1 MIIYLD
7 IKEKNY
13 VAISIMKNSHSNMGQ
28 LFIVATPI
36 GNRGDITNRALEIL
50 SECDS
55 VAAEDTR
62 KTNSLLASYGLKKKI
77 YSVHDN
83 NEELASKKIVKK
95 IMNGSSIA
103 LVCDAGTPC
112 ISDPGYRLIKLA
124 HEEGIKIYPIPGPTS
139 IVAALSAS
147 GLASDRFCFEGF
159 LHSKSEKRKSRLKNL
174 VSETRTIIFL
184 ISVHK
189 IEENIK
195 DIISVFGG
203 QRQCF
208 LAREMTKLH
217 EQYIRTD
224 LNHLNISLKN
234 NEIKKKGEFVL
245 VIEGA
250 NVKIDAPDVLLAKKI
265 YEELSGV
272 LSNNKLIN
280 LIMKTTEMKRNDAY
294 DLLLELKREK

>member
-13 VAISIMKNSHSNMGQ
+13 VAISIMKNNHSNMGQ

-50 SECDS
+50 SDCDS

-62 KTNSLLASYGLKKKI
+62 KTNSLLAAYGLKKKI

-83 NEELASKKIVKK
+83 NEEVASKKIVKK

-124 HEEGIKIYPIPGPTS
+124 HEKGVKTYPIPGPTS

-174 VSETRTIIFL
+174 VSESRTIIFF

-224 LNHLNISLKN
+224 LNHLHISLKN

-245 VIEGA
+245 VVEGA
-250 NVKIDAPDVLLAKKI
+250 NERIETPDVLLAKKI

-294 DLLLELKREK
+294 DLLLELKRKK

>member
-1 MIIYLD
+1 
-7 IKEKNY
+7 
-13 VAISIMKNSHSNMGQ
+13 MGQ

-62 KTNSLLASYGLKKKI
+62 KTNSLLAAYGLKKKI

-83 NEELASKKIVKK
+83 NEEVASKKIVKK

-124 HEEGIKIYPIPGPTS
+124 HEKGVKTYPIPGPTS

-174 VSETRTIIFL
+174 VSESRTIIFF

-224 LNHLNISLKN
+224 LNHLHISLKN

-245 VIEGA
+245 VVEGA
-250 NVKIDAPDVLLAKKI
+250 NERIETPDVLLAKKI

-294 DLLLELKREK
+294 DLLLELKRKK

>member
-1 MIIYLD
+1 M
-7 IKEKNY
+7 
-13 VAISIMKNSHSNMGQ
+13 
-28 LFIVATPI
+28 
-36 GNRGDITNRALEIL
+36 
-50 SECDS
+50 
-55 VAAEDTR
+55 
-62 KTNSLLASYGLKKKI
+62 
-77 YSVHDN
+77 
-83 NEELASKKIVKK
+83 
-95 IMNGSSIA
+95 
-103 LVCDAGTPC
+103 
-112 ISDPGYRLIKLA
+112 
-124 HEEGIKIYPIPGPTS
+124 
-139 IVAALSAS
+139 
-147 GLASDRFCFEGF
+147 
-159 LHSKSEKRKSRLKNL
+159 
-174 VSETRTIIFL
+174 SETRTIIFL

-203 QRQCF
+203 HRQCF

-224 LNHLNISLKN
+224 LNHIYVSLKN

-250 NVKIDAPDVLLAKKI
+250 NEKIDAPDVLLAKKI

-294 DLLLELKREK
+294 NLLLELKREK

>member
-1 MIIYLD
+1 
-7 IKEKNY
+7 
-13 VAISIMKNSHSNMGQ
+13 MGQ

-62 KTNSLLASYGLKKKI
+62 KTNSLLAAYGLKKKI

-83 NEELASKKIVKK
+83 NEEVASKKIVKK

-174 VSETRTIIFL
+174 VSESRTIIFF

-224 LNHLNISLKN
+224 LNHLHISLKN

-245 VIEGA
+245 VVEGA
-250 NVKIDAPDVLLAKKI
+250 NERIETPDVLLAKKI

-294 DLLLELKREK
+294 DLLLELKRKK

>member
-1 MIIYLD
+1 
-7 IKEKNY
+7 
-13 VAISIMKNSHSNMGQ
+13 MGQ

-62 KTNSLLASYGLKKKI
+62 KTNSLLASYGLKKQI

-95 IMNGSSIA
+95 IINGSSIA

-124 HEEGIKIYPIPGPTS
+124 HEEGIKTYPIPGPTS

-174 VSETRTIIFL
+174 ARETRTIIFL

-224 LNHLNISLKN
+224 LNHLYISLKKD
-234 NEIKKKGEFVL
+234 EIKKKGEFVL
-245 VIEGA
+245 VVEG
-250 NVKIDAPDVLLAKKI
+250 VKEKNETPDILLAKKI

-272 LSNNKLIN
+272 LSNNKLIK
-280 LIMKTTEMKRNDAY
+280 LIMKITELKRNDTY
-294 DLLLELKREK
+294 KLLLSLKTKK

>member
-13 VAISIMKNSHSNMGQ
+13 VAISIMKNNHSNMGQ

-62 KTNSLLASYGLKKKI
+62 KTNSLLAVYGLKKKI

-83 NEELASKKIVKK
+83 NEELASEKIVKK

-124 HEEGIKIYPIPGPTS
+124 HEEGIKIFPIPGPTS
-139 IVAALSAS
+139 IVAALSVS

-174 VSETRTIIFL
+174 VSESRTIIFL

-224 LNHLNISLKN
+224 LNHLYISLKN

-245 VIEGA
+245 VVEGA
-250 NVKIDAPDVLLAKKI
+250 NERIETPDVLLAKKI

-294 DLLLELKREK
+294 DLLLELKRKK

>member
-13 VAISIMKNSHSNMGQ
+13 VAISIMKNNHSNMGQ

-62 KTNSLLASYGLKKKI
+62 KTNSLLAAYGLKKKI

-83 NEELASKKIVKK
+83 NEEVASKKIVKK

-124 HEEGIKIYPIPGPTS
+124 HEKGVKTYPIPGPTS

-174 VSETRTIIFL
+174 VSESRTIIFL

-224 LNHLNISLKN
+224 LNHLYISLKN

-245 VIEGA
+245 VVEGA
-250 NVKIDAPDVLLAKKI
+250 NERIETPDVLLAKKI

-294 DLLLELKREK
+294 DLLLELKRKK

>member
-13 VAISIMKNSHSNMGQ
+13 VAISIMKNNQSNIGQ

-62 KTNSLLASYGLKKKI
+62 KTNSLLAAYGLKKKI

-83 NEELASKKIVKK
+83 NEEVASKKIVKK

-124 HEEGIKIYPIPGPTS
+124 HEKGVKTYPIPGPTS

-174 VSETRTIIFL
+174 VSESRTIIFL

-224 LNHLNISLKN
+224 LNHLHISLKN

-245 VIEGA
+245 VVEGA
-250 NVKIDAPDVLLAKKI
+250 NERIETPDVLLAKKI

-294 DLLLELKREK
+294 DLLLELKRKK

>member
-1 MIIYLD
+1 MIIYLN

-13 VAISIMKNSHSNMGQ
+13 VANSIMKNNHSNMGQ

-62 KTNSLLASYGLKKKI
+62 KTNSLLASYGLKKQI

-95 IMNGSSIA
+95 IINGSSIA

-124 HEEGIKIYPIPGPTS
+124 HEEGIKTYPIPGPTS
-139 IVAALSAS
+139 IIAALSAS
-147 GLASDRFCFEGF
+147 GLATDRFCFEGF

-174 VSETRTIIFL
+174 ARETRTIIFL

-224 LNHLNISLKN
+224 LNHLYISLKKD
-234 NEIKKKGEFVL
+234 EIKKKGEFVL
-245 VIEGA
+245 VLEG
-250 NVKIDAPDVLLAKKI
+250 VKEKNETPDILLAKKI

-280 LIMKTTEMKRNDAY
+280 LIMKITELKRNDTY
-294 DLLLELKREK
+294 ELLLNLKRKK

>member
-13 VAISIMKNSHSNMGQ
+13 VAILIMKNNHSNMGQ

-50 SECDS
+50 SDCDS

-62 KTNSLLASYGLKKKI
+62 KTNSLLAAYGLKKKI

-83 NEELASKKIVKK
+83 NEEVASKKIVKK

-124 HEEGIKIYPIPGPTS
+124 HEKGVKTYPIPGPTS

-174 VSETRTIIFL
+174 VSESRTIIFL

-224 LNHLNISLKN
+224 LNHLHISLKN

-245 VIEGA
+245 VVEGA
-250 NVKIDAPDVLLAKKI
+250 NERIETPDVLLAKKI

-294 DLLLELKREK
+294 DLLLELKRKK

>member
-1 MIIYLD
+1 
-7 IKEKNY
+7 
-13 VAISIMKNSHSNMGQ
+13 MGQ

-62 KTNSLLASYGLKKKI
+62 KTNSLLDFYGLKKKI

-124 HEEGIKIYPIPGPTS
+124 HEKGVKTYPIPGPTS

-174 VSETRTIIFL
+174 VSESRTIIFL

-224 LNHLNISLKN
+224 LNHLHISLKN

-245 VIEGA
+245 VVEGA
-250 NVKIDAPDVLLAKKI
+250 NERIETPDVLLAKKI

-294 DLLLELKREK
+294 DLLLELKRKK